1 MAAGA
6 QLKAMEE
13 RISKLREAGLDA
25 DPDVSGRGKS
35 ERSGR
40 HTPNLLFHILG
51 FVPRRK
57 TGLEVEHLADRGRG
71 C

>member
-35 ERSGR
+35 ERPGR
-40 HTPNLLFHILG
+40 HTPNLIF
-51 FVPRRK
+51 
-57 TGLEVEHLADRGRG
+57 
-71 C
+71 